1 MSCLV
6 ANIFLVL
13 VDYIQIRMPC
23 LCWITKNAKCPK
35 GTALLRAQN
44 VMSIKNIDHPVFDT
58 GVPSSS
64 CPLESLEKGTDSTE
78 QSSRSQASDSM
89 PDPLLCSL
97 GQPTTYTIACTFLG
111 KASLKFLMKCLVKDV
126 GELFY
131 RTESAH

>member
-35 GTALLRAQN
+35 GTALQRAQN
-44 VMSIKNIDHPVFDT
+44 VMSIENIDHPVFDT

-64 CPLESLEKGTDSTE
+64 CPLESLEKKH
-78 QSSRSQASDSM
+78 R
-89 PDPLLCSL
+89 L
-97 GQPTTYTIACTFLG
+97 
-111 KASLKFLMKCLVKDV
+111 
-126 GELFY
+126 
-131 RTESAH
+131 H